1 MQSFIQSCLTRSALL
16 GVLMGTTFVGLGGL
30 GGDAIASQ
38 PQIPDPSATV
48 KSDHWTFQSLKSLVE
63 RYGCVVNPSGIYFQQ
78 PSATPSRYEMAAMV
92 NECLDRIGDR
102 FTTPEDRVA
111 ALTLFKE
118 FKPEHDVLRA
128 RADQL
133 ELRTTTLEA
142 QQFPS
147 TTKVIVEPEFYGQF
161 PGLQPTHWSFQAIQ
175 SLSIRYHCTPQTSS
189 TLTAQGTA
197 TSRYDMAIALNTCLS
212 RIGDRFAN
220 QKDLET
226 AQALQKEFKR
236 ETEIFKKNEDI
247 LSIPTLP
254 PLKAEQFSPST
265 KLGGPVVSPVK
276 SSPDLKKV
284 EDRTAT
290 LESQQFS
297 TTTKI
302 QGEAVVTF
310 QGGGFR

>member
-1 MQSFIQSCLTRSALL
+1 MQSLFFIRSCLTRSALL
-16 GVLMGTTFVGLGGL
+16 GVLVGTTFVGLCGG

-63 RYGCVVNPSGIYFQQ
+63 RYGCVVNPSGIYFRE
-78 PSATPSRYEMAAMV
+78 PSTTPSRYEMAAMV
-92 NECLDRIGDR
+92 NECLDQIADR

-111 ALTLFKE
+111 ALVLFKE

-133 ELRTTTLEA
+133 ERRTTTLEA

-175 SLSIRYHCTPQTSS
+175 SLSMRYHCTPQTSS
-189 TLTAQGTA
+189 TLTAQGAA
-197 TSRYDMAIALNTCLS
+197 TSRYDMAVALNTCLNL
-212 RIGDRFAN
+212 IGHRFAN

-226 AQALQKEFKR
+226 AQALQKEFKP
-236 ETEIFKKNEDI
+236 ELT
-247 LSIPTLP
+247 TLKDRVDF
-254 PLKAEQFSPST
+254 L
-265 KLGGPVVSPVK
+265 
-276 SSPDLKKV
+276 
-284 EDRTAT
+284 EDRAAT
-290 LESQQFS
+290 LEAQQFS

-302 QGEAVVTF
+302 QGEAVITF